1 MTKLELADGVIL
13 LMGYNSADKKLDRR
27 LVWFVADRIIPML
40 IDRLAKSQGM
50 SAEDVADN
58 FITVKDVDVKFS
70 TKRQALYADLPTPM
84 MNIAG
89 FSSIRQVGDSQDETT
104 VFVPVKQGQQA
115 IIKNLEVGGLGGRIG
130 YRLEGTRLWFINM
143 PQGEYS
149 SVMVKYLPSIT
160 GLKEDEQIT
169 IPASVEA
176 DLVNM
181 IMQSTEIQK
190 ITPEDKT
197 VNNVDS
203 K

>member
-1 MTKLELADGVIL
+1 
-13 LMGYNSADKKLDRR
+13 
-27 LVWFVADRIIPML
+27 
-40 IDRLAKSQGM
+40 
-50 SAEDVADN
+50 
-58 FITVKDVDVKFS
+58 
-70 TKRQALYADLPTPM
+70 

-104 VFVPVKQGQQA
+104 VFVPVKQGQQS
-115 IIKNLEVGGLGGRIG
+115 IIKNLEVGGLGGRVG
-130 YRLEGTRLWFINM
+130 YRLEANRLWFINM

-176 DLVNM
+176 DLINM
-181 IMQSTEIQK
+181 IKQSLEEQK

-197 VNNVDS
+197 VNNADN